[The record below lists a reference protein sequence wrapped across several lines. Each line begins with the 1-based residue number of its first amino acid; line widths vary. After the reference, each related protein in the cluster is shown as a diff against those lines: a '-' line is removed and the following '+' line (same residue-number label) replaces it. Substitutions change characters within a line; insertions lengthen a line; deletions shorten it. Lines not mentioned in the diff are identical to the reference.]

1 MGGGQVILPLW
12 FYLTLS
18 ALAALLVLV
27 VAIIAAQRR
36 PGRAAADHLKETP
49 PAGWSRRTFKPICKP
64 ADHDWYI
71 PGDGRTGY
79 CLACGEPM
87 DYQPHSDRLRLTG
100 TEVKPADPRR
110 RQTLWEG

>member
-1 MGGGQVILPLW
+1 MILPDWFLW
-12 FYLTLS
+12 LIASLI
-18 ALAALLVLV
+18 ALVLG
-27 VAIIAAQRR
+27 VAGIIAAQRR

-64 ADHDWYI
+64 SAHDWYI
-71 PGDGRTGY
+71 PGDGRAAY

-87 DYQPHSDRLRLTG
+87 DYQPTSDRLRITG

-110 RQTLWEG
+110 RLTLWEG